1 MSEMLLLHH
10 LETFR
15 QTFSFTNAVADNY
28 EQILTFIYLYFQV
41 VFS

>member
-15 QTFSFTNAVADNY
+15 QTFNAVADDY
-28 EQILTFIYLYFQV
+28 EQILTFIYIYFQV